1 MGVGCSPTRPS
12 LRASATPDIVP
23 IYHSPFT
30 IYYLHVMAVL
40 KKIRSRLFSAGAGEV
55 EEAGADG
62 AVKAAGAQARYDVRP
77 LTVAQLDECWRLDL
91 RCFVDGEAYSR
102 ETFEYLLTSAES
114 VSYRAVTP
122 DGMMVGFIVGIVEPN
137 HTGHITTLGV
147 APEHRRRGIAQ
158 RMLLK
163 VEEGFRRRGVRITRL
178 EVRSVNSG
186 AQDLYQKLGFA
197 VTQRLPR
204 YYSNGGDGLLM
215 IKSLV

>member
-1 MGVGCSPTRPS
+1 
-12 LRASATPDIVP
+12 
-23 IYHSPFT
+23 
-30 IYYLHVMAVL
+30 MAVL
-40 KKIRSRLFSAGAGEV
+40 KKIRSRLFPAGAGEG

-62 AVKAAGAQARYDVRP
+62 AVNPSRAQSRYDVRP

-102 ETFEYLLTSAES
+102 ETFEYLLTSPDS

-122 DGMMVGFIVGIVEPN
+122 EGTMVGFIVGIVEPDA
-137 HTGHITTLGV
+137 TGHVTTLGV
-147 APEHRRRGIAQ
+147 APEHRRRGVAQ

-178 EVRSVNSG
+178 EVRSVNTG
-186 AQDLYQKLGFA
+186 AQDLYPKLGFA

>member
-1 MGVGCSPTRPS
+1 
-12 LRASATPDIVP
+12 
-23 IYHSPFT
+23 
-30 IYYLHVMAVL
+30 MAVL
-40 KKIRSRLFSAGAGEV
+40 KKIRSRLFSAGGDIAPGANGDGDAAAQ
-55 EEAGADG
+55 EARGLERHAH
-62 AVKAAGAQARYDVRP
+62 ARYDIRP
-77 LTVAQLDECWRLDL
+77 LTAAQLDECWRLDL
-91 RCFVDGEAYSR
+91 RCFIDGEAYSR
-102 ETFEYLLTSAES
+102 ETFDYLLTSPDS

-122 DGMMVGFIVGIVEPN
+122 DGTMVGFIVGIVEPDA
-137 HTGHITTLGV
+137 TGHITTLGV
-147 APEHRRRGIAQ
+147 APEHRRRGVAR

-178 EVRSVNSG
+178 EVRSVNTG